1 MKQLVWLPLIIISSF
16 IFILTKDGTKTKQL
30 IVQ

>member
-1 MKQLVWLPLIIISSF
+1 MKQLVWLPLIIIISF